1 MTLLPP
7 EEDRRHVVFF
17 HGYADNHHVPSG
29 SAAAHLWEAA
39 ASLYSGAGVKTAS
52 LPPGACHTIPS
63 GRAELVDMD
72 VFALSLS
79 HLPNLDMSGGA
90 VEVALVLSRAEVAI
104 AERLPPSVTLY
115 GMTLAPTWFRA
126 DARYARISVGILLPL
141 QVLLQPDIAQHI
153 NPAQVVADL
162 EARQSRRD
170 RVQAAQQRGTHV
182 GVPKQAEGSTEAIT
196 FAFFKRLKRVLKRFN
211 TSGVCEYASFCGD
224 RGLPGK
230 GPSTIHEVQSF
241 RNLGGV
247 QVIAGEVFVNLQ
259 LSLGRVIPPGLV
271 ERIAGL
277 VVAVM
282 QNKLPGETI
291 PMLLGTYVEKKRYE

>member
-1 MTLLPP
+1 MEPHPHQPAASHACTVCGRAFPSRTKLFLHLRTPPRGGGELTECNLAAEAAGLTLLPP

-126 DARYARISVGILLPL
+126 DVHYAYTQTVKCRIH
-141 QVLLQPDIAQHI
+141 QYAVL
-153 NPAQVVADL
+153 
-162 EARQSRRD
+162 
-170 RVQAAQQRGTHV
+170 
-182 GVPKQAEGSTEAIT
+182 
-196 FAFFKRLKRVLKRFN
+196 
-211 TSGVCEYASFCGD
+211 YA
-224 RGLPGK
+224 
-230 GPSTIHEVQSF
+230 V
-241 RNLGGV
+241 
-247 QVIAGEVFVNLQ
+247 
-259 LSLGRVIPPGLV
+259 
-271 ERIAGL
+271 
-277 VVAVM
+277 
-282 QNKLPGETI
+282 
-291 PMLLGTYVEKKRYE
+291 